1 MNMRRPARLVRLSVL
16 IGIATVFGSLGACSN
31 DPDAQKRRYFAS
43 AERYAAEK
51 KYDEAIV
58 EYRNALQQDPK
69 YADARFKLAEAYV
82 AKGDYRSA
90 YPEYIR
96 AADLKP
102 EDLRLQ
108 ARAGNMLLLG
118 RRFEEARARARSM
131 LQKDPSNLEGLILL
145 GNALAGLGDLPSAVQ
160 IAERAVA
167 ADPERAGTHVNL
179 GVMHLA
185 GGNQQEAEHA
195 FTTAV
200 RLNPNSLSANLALGN
215 FYYASGRFEPAEAAF
230 KRAAALAP
238 HDVRT
243 NRAVAGFYLGS
254 GRPNEAARYLL
265 SIAERTDD
273 PSSWFDLAD
282 FYVQQRRTPD
292 ATRILEKLAANSA
305 HGANARRRLAVIAH
319 GEGRRAEAFSMLD
332 NLLARNPNESETLT
346 VRARLLLA
354 DHRYGEALE
363 AANAAVRSNPRSP
376 QAHLITGL
384 ASMGRGDFAQA
395 RRALTESTNLD
406 PGLLEAR
413 MALANLHLSTGEI
426 DPAIDIAMAAT
437 AANPRS
443 LEARL
448 LVTRA
453 LLVRPDDRPRALTYA
468 EGTVRDFPRSAAA
481 RNALGLYYLAV
492 GDRAAARREFEHAL
506 RLDAGFVNSLADLV
520 SMDVAAGRVED
531 ARKLLRAH
539 RALVPNDPKVL
550 VLEAKLAIAA
560 RQLPEAE
567 RLLREIL
574 SRPQPPSEAYTLL
587 GRMFIAQGRLAEAT
601 AEFSE
606 LLKSD
611 PGSVSGHVMVGL
623 LLHARRD
630 TRGAIEHYE
639 KAVALDPRTAAAAAN
654 NLAWLY
660 AESGENLERALELA
674 QTARSHLPTDPEP
687 LDTLG
692 WVYLKKGMMSQA
704 QTFIRQAIDLNPKN
718 PLYHYHLGV
727 LYAQK
732 GDDASARLS
741 LQRAL
746 ELQPG
751 EQLARDA
758 KRILSTLVY

>member
-1 MNMRRPARLVRLSVL
+1 MRRPAPLVRLSVL
-16 IGIATVFGSLGACSN
+16 ISIATVFGSLCACSN
-31 DPDAQKRRYFAS
+31 DPDARKRSYFAS

-58 EYRNALQQDPK
+58 EYRNALQQDPM
-69 YADARFKLAEAYV
+69 YADARFKLAEVYV

-102 EDLRLQ
+102 DDLRIQ

-118 RRFEEARARARSM
+118 RRFEEARARARIM

-167 ADPERAGTHVNL
+167 ADPRREGTHVNL

-195 FTTAV
+195 FSTAV
-200 RLNPNSLSANLALGN
+200 RLNPNSLSANLALAN
-215 FYYASGRFEPAEAAF
+215 FYYAAGRFEPAEAAF

-238 HDVRT
+238 NDVRT

-254 GRPNEAARYLL
+254 GRPNEAAQYLL
-265 SIAERTDD
+265 NVAERSGD

-282 FYVQQRRTPD
+282 FYVQQRRTQD
-292 ATRILEKLAANSA
+292 AMRILGRLAGDPAQ
-305 HGANARRRLAVIAH
+305 HANARRRMALIAH
-319 GEGRRAEAFSMLD
+319 GDGRRAEAFSILD
-332 NLLARNPNESETLT
+332 DLLSRDPNAAETLT
-346 VRARLLLA
+346 IRARLLLA

-363 AANAAVRSNPRSP
+363 NANAAVRSNPRSA
-376 QAHLITGL
+376 QAHLIAGL
-384 ASMGRGDFAQA
+384 ASMGRGDFAHG
-395 RRALTESTNLD
+395 RRALTESINLD
-406 PGLLEAR
+406 PGLLESR
-413 MALANLHLSTGEI
+413 LALANLHLSTGEI
-426 DPAIDIAMAAT
+426 DPAVDIAT
-437 AANPRS
+437 AATVANPGS

-453 LLVRPDDRPRALTYA
+453 LLVRPDDRQRALAYA
-468 EGTVRDFPRSAAA
+468 EATVRDFPQSAAA
-481 RNALGLYYLAV
+481 RNALALYYLAV
-492 GDRAAARREFEHAL
+492 GNQTAARREFEHAL
-506 RLDAGFVNSLADLV
+506 RLDAGFVNALADLV
-520 SMDVAAGRVED
+520 SMDVAAGRIED

-539 RALVPNDPKVL
+539 RALLPNDPRVR

-560 RQLPEAE
+560 RQMPEAE
-567 RLLREIL
+567 RILREIVSL
-574 SRPQPPSEAYTLL
+574 PKPPSEAYTLL

-601 AEFSE
+601 NEFSE
-606 LLKSD
+606 LLKKD
-611 PGSVSGHVMVGL
+611 PGSVAGHVMVGL

-660 AESGENLERALELA
+660 AESGENLDRALELA
-674 QTARSHLPTDPEP
+674 QTARSHLPTDAEP

-704 QTFIRQAIDLNPKN
+704 QTFIRQAIDLNPNN

-732 GDDASARLS
+732 GDDASARTS

-751 EQLARDA
+751 EQIARDA